1 MHMATVTTK
10 TEVWQARI
18 GHDLAAKLREDAEL
32 LGLDG
37 RTDIVREALLLLHQR
52 AAQERMARSVD
63 DFYAAEPP
71 PLPIGVRSRSA
82 STGRRPRSG

>member
-1 MHMATVTTK
+1 MVTVTTK

-18 GHDLAAKLREDAEL
+18 GHELAASLREDAEL

-37 RTDIVREALLLLHQR
+37 RTEIVREALMLLHQR

-63 DFYAAEPP
+63 AFYGDEPA
-71 PLPIGVRSRSA
+71 PLPIGVRRGGDPA
-82 STGRRPRSG
+82 GRRHRSG

>member
-1 MHMATVTTK
+1 MTTVTTK

-63 DFYAAEPP
+63 DFYGAEPP
-71 PLPIGVRSRSA
+71 PLPIGVRSSGSA
-82 STGRRPRSG
+82 SAGRRRRSG